1 MAAPDVALLEAT
13 IKELKAE
20 LSRARVQAEVFRALY
35 ERQATEI
42 DELLVPQLGG
52 HARALQRS
60 HLRVVADG
68 EVAAAGSD

>member
-35 ERQATEI
+35 ERQAAEI
-42 DELLVPQLGG
+42 DALLAPQIAEPTRPPRRG
-52 HARALQRS
+52 
-60 HLRVVADG
+60 HLRAVADD
-68 EVAAAGSD
+68 AGGLS